1 LNSRYALKRL
11 GLDVSPDA
19 RLPTDQHII
28 LVNWNEIQSY
38 RAQRRET

>member
-1 LNSRYALKRL
+1 MRL

-28 LVNWNEIQSY
+28 LVNWNEIQS
-38 RAQRRET
+38 